1 MEFQCYIYA
10 LRHYAGFNAKASVT
24 VWHSGHRHCLS
35 DSTIEQCSPE
45 LNAKNGCRAG
55 LNTTKFD

>member
-10 LRHYAGFNAKASVT
+10 LRRYAGFNAEASVT

-35 DSTIEQCSPE
+35 DSALEQCRTE
-45 LNAKNGCRAG
+45 LNTKNGCRAG
-55 LNTTKFD
+55 LNPTKFD